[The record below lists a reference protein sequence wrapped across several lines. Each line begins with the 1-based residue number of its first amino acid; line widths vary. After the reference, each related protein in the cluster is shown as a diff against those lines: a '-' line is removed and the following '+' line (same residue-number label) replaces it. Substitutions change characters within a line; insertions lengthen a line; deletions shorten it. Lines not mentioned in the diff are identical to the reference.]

1 MRSPTIRLVSRLVF
15 PSYSNRPWLTTGFS
29 RTARG
34 KSHSGETPTT
44 SSPRPRAKQIS
55 VAEGSSETIRIGFA
69 RSDSRQTA
77 KSVFQVGS
85 AEAPRRLAQIA
96 PGASLGGRG
105 REDPN
110 AAPAGKARSQHQQ
123 GEVRDD
129 EEDDS
134 RGTPKRGAHASRA
147 HLRRREETQRQVRRF
162 NPLVHGRHEAGP
174 RGSRRDSA
182 YSRREA
188 RCVPGQALNREQK
201 RGKGRVANRRCS
213 RCFGVGIASPTTSR
227 RRVRSA
233 SCRR

>member
-85 AEAPRRLAQIA
+85 SEAPRRLAEIA
-96 PGASLGGRG
+96 AGASLGRRG
-105 REDPN
+105 REYQN
-110 AAPAGKARSQHQQ
+110 AFPA
-123 GEVRDD
+123 
-129 EEDDS
+129 
-134 RGTPKRGAHASRA
+134 RGAAG
-147 HLRRREETQRQVRRF
+147 QRQYGCD
-162 NPLVHGRHEAGP
+162 LMAE
-174 RGSRRDSA
+174 
-182 YSRREA
+182 
-188 RCVPGQALNREQK
+188 
-201 RGKGRVANRRCS
+201 
-213 RCFGVGIASPTTSR
+213 
-227 RRVRSA
+227 
-233 SCRR
+233 

>member
-1 MRSPTIRLVSRLVF
+1 M
-15 PSYSNRPWLTTGFS
+15 
-29 RTARG
+29 
-34 KSHSGETPTT
+34 
-44 SSPRPRAKQIS
+44 
-55 VAEGSSETIRIGFA
+55 
-69 RSDSRQTA
+69 
-77 KSVFQVGS
+77 
-85 AEAPRRLAQIA
+85 A

-201 RGKGRVANRRCS
+201 RGKGRVATRRCS
-213 RCFGVGIASPTTSR
+213 RCFGVGIASPTGRPAYIVNSCRYSERLGEGVPTSIGSSYTSR
-227 RRVRSA
+227 WRCAATRSWSRSVVTSPMYPLPVAPMCSSTTKTFSAGSMSGRVGFTWLESTAKSFVFRPSVVDPRLTA
-233 SCRR
+233 WRA